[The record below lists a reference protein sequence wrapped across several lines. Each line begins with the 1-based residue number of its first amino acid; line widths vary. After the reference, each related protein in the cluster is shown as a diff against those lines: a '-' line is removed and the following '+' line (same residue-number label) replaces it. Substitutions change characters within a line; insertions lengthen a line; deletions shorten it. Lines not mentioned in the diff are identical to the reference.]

1 MLRTPVRLH
10 ELLIGKP
17 MPFDV
22 YDRDGR
28 LLLRRGYVI
37 ETEQEK
43 QKLFKLGPERDVST
57 DERFRAALAS
67 AGRVDIKGSEEGKKS
82 VSLPF
87 TELHLL
93 PGEILQIKIEG
104 DDQPLWSRYIGMVR
118 NKSLLI
124 EGITRNDVA
133 IFVKEG
139 STIQVKGTSGSY
151 AFLFSASVLANISR
165 PFPYHHLTYPSEVRA
180 LRLRR
185 SERVP
190 VRIVCAVITKDGEAH
205 GGVLLDLSLGGGLL
219 ATRHPLAV
227 GEQITLKFKLNLV
240 GSELILSVLAE
251 VRSKRPLEQTR
262 DGDGYGVQF
271 LDMTPEETL
280 ALLTYIQ
287 AVQSGAVS

>member
-1 MLRTPVRLH
+1 
-10 ELLIGKP
+10 

-67 AGRVDIKGSEEGKKS
+67 ANRVDVKGSEEERRA

-87 TELHLL
+87 TEFRLL

-104 DDQPLWSRYIGMVR
+104 DDQPLWSRYVGMVR
-118 NKSLLI
+118 SKSLLI
-124 EGITRNDVA
+124 EGITRNEVA

-139 STIQVKGTSGSY
+139 STVQVKGTSGSY
-151 AFLFSASVLANISR
+151 AFLFSASVLANISK

-190 VRIVCAVITKDGEAH
+190 VRIVCAVIRKGGETH

-227 GEQITLKFKLNLV
+227 GEKITLKFKINLV
-240 GSELILSVLAE
+240 GSELILSLQAE
-251 VRSKRPLEQTR
+251 VRSKRHLEQTR

-271 LDMTPEETL
+271 LDITPEETL